1 LSRTKPSASALV
13 LDCVLLED
21 DVAEAVEALRRT
33 PGGTI
38 LQAAHPGIESPTLDR
53 GAAHL
58 KDELMRRF
66 AELDLQWLPFSLA
79 SKAAY
84 PDLR

>member
-1 LSRTKPSASALV
+1 M
-13 LDCVLLED
+13 
-21 DVAEAVEALRRT
+21 
-33 PGGTI
+33 I

-58 KDELMRRF
+58 KDALMRRF

-79 SKAAY
+79 SKRRITILDRDPQRVKQRASGGTEPGSQRDQA
-84 PDLR
+84 R